1 MRASD
6 YIGISEGIRSREIK
20 LQNELS
26 EINGKISSLQN
37 TLDSLESELNILEM
51 ELDAALSDTDED
63 GNVDMR
69 RVGAI
74 RARMSAVSSR
84 IGGCQSELSEQENE
98 KQKIENEL
106 QTVETEKQQILSQ
119 IQSAAN
125 VKNQNLS
132 RLSGGLS
139 GDYASIGQ
147 NLQSAFQMSLG
158 QLSQAASILGGSIS
172 VATNGGIGGGVSSS
186 GQSVAKTSI
195 NTAKVGGIGSR
206 SPSTMSSPSAGNSD
220 QNPSADLSSVTP
232 SAANRSSK
240 SSPKPES
247 YKMSGQKQA
256 SNGENQAFLSPKNVM
271 SLSSPASK
279 SVSDGE
285 AVTLTPQGDFPSSPH
300 SFKDYLNP
308 ANYDSNGH
316 YTGDYRLPVTQTT
329 QALRDYNN
337 WSNSGGIGLPSV
349 DLRQNGGLIQSMV
362 PAQNIFEVLDA
373 DSPDFWSYKS
383 RPQSDYIAMATYI
396 PLVRKHLESGKN
408 ISEIEGM
415 GGVIGACATNYFRN
429 PVKVMKAGEAYI
441 HCNDGRHRTVAAQ
454 IAKVEMPVCVVQD
467 YSTQSNN
474 HASSNLIP
482 ISIEQIV
489 DGDGL
494 RELMPI
500 SEKINVADRNSDVLE
515 WTGDPANSKRVPKN
529 KESWISEELRRYGV
543 DGIEYKNGDVDFS
556 PVSKFDINSNIKE
569 MYNQLGQE
577 ISATNVMGKS
587 RSDLNKLIRRKWQS
601 KMKQFVFEKILIDSD
616 FAHSFS
622 EATDIDTRSIISAD
636 SLSRALREK
645 GLTLHETP
653 DCTKIQLVPTEIH
666 DFFKHSGGVAEMIE
680 KMINAD
686 IRASLY
692 VKIL

>member
-37 TLDSLESELNILEM
+37 TLDSLESELDILEM

-84 IGGCQSELSEQENE
+84 IGGCQSELSEQENV
-98 KQKIENEL
+98 KQKIESEL
-106 QTVETEKQQILSQ
+106 QTVETEKQQTLSQ

-139 GDYASIGQ
+139 GDYTSIGQ

-172 VATNGGIGGGVSSS
+172 IATNGGICGGVLSS
-186 GQSVAKTSI
+186 GQSVVKTSG
-195 NTAKVGGIGSR
+195 NTAMVGGIGSR
-206 SPSTMSSPSAGNSD
+206 SSSTMSSPSAGNSV

-240 SSPKPES
+240 SSSKPES
-247 YKMSGQKQA
+247 HKLSGQKQA
-256 SNGENQAFLSPKNVM
+256 DNGEKSTFLSPKNVM
-271 SLSSPASK
+271 PLSSPVSK

-285 AVTLTPQGDFPSSPH
+285 VVTSAPQGDLPSSPH
-300 SFKDYLNP
+300 TFIDYLNP

-316 YTGDYRLPVTQTT
+316 YTGDYRSPVMQTT
-329 QALRDYNN
+329 QALQDYKN
-337 WSNSGGIGLPSV
+337 WSNGGGIGLPSV
-349 DLRQNGGLIQSMV
+349 DLRQNGGAIQSMV
-362 PAQNIFEVLDA
+362 PAQNVFEVLDA
-373 DSPDFWSYKS
+373 DSTDFWSYKS

-396 PLVRKHLESGKN
+396 PLVRKYLESGKT
-408 ISEIEGM
+408 IGDIEGM

-467 YSTQSNN
+467 FSDLSNG
-474 HASSNLIP
+474 HISSNLTSVQISAP
-482 ISIEQIV
+482 IDSERAHYSPDNFIRVIEHIEGRGFYDGVKGKVINGCHEKTSFLRGISMGGFSIIGEPTPVNGIEGVEIIRYQSP
-489 DGDGL
+489 DGKVRIKTIYDS
-494 RELMPI
+494 EII
-500 SEKINVADRNSDVLE
+500 STKEYMKRSKEAVEKIPFSLERFSDGNLSSTDQHGTI
-515 WTGDPANSKRVPKN
+515 WTHY
-529 KESWISEELRRYGV
+529 I
-543 DGIEYKNGDVDFS
+543 KNGQVNTTY
-556 PVSKFDINSNIKE
+556 PVNEVRFKPRKE
-569 MYNQLGQE
+569 
-577 ISATNVMGKS
+577 
-587 RSDLNKLIRRKWQS
+587 D
-601 KMKQFVFEKILIDSD
+601 
-616 FAHSFS
+616 
-622 EATDIDTRSIISAD
+622 
-636 SLSRALREK
+636 
-645 GLTLHETP
+645 
-653 DCTKIQLVPTEIH
+653 
-666 DFFKHSGGVAEMIE
+666 
-680 KMINAD
+680 
-686 IRASLY
+686 
-692 VKIL
+692 

>member
-20 LQNELS
+20 LQNELL
-26 EINGKISSLQN
+26 EINSKISSLQN
-37 TLDSLESELNILEM
+37 TLDSLESELDILEM

-74 RARMSAVSSR
+74 RARMGAVSSR
-84 IGGCQSELSEQENE
+84 IGGCQSELSEQENV
-98 KQKIENEL
+98 KHKIEDEL
-106 QTVETEKQQILSQ
+106 QTVESEKQQTLSQ

-125 VKNQNLS
+125 LKNQNLS

-158 QLSQAASILGGSIS
+158 QLSQAASILGGNIS
-172 VATNGGIGGGVSSS
+172 ASRNGGTGGGVALSS
-186 GQSVAKTSI
+186 QSAAKTSG
-195 NTAKVGGIGSR
+195 NTAMVGGIGSR
-206 SPSTMSSPSAGNSD
+206 SPSTMSSPSAGNSV
-220 QNPSADLSSVTP
+220 QTQSAVLSSVIP
-232 SAANRSSK
+232 SLAKRSSK
-240 SSPKPES
+240 SSPKSES
-247 YKMSGQKQA
+247 HQMSAQKHTGN
-256 SNGENQAFLSPKNVM
+256 SENLAFLFPKNVM
-271 SLSSPASK
+271 PLSSPVSNF
-279 SVSDGE
+279 VSDDE
-285 AVTLTPQGDFPSSPH
+285 AVTSTPQGDLPSSPH
-300 SFKDYLNP
+300 TFKDYLNP
-308 ANYDSNGH
+308 ANYDSHGH
-316 YTGDYRLPVTQTT
+316 YIGDYRSPVTQTT
-329 QALRDYNN
+329 QALQDYNN
-337 WSNSGGIGLPSV
+337 WSNGGGIGLPSV
-349 DLRQNGGLIQSMV
+349 DLRQNGGAIQSMV
-362 PAQNIFEVLDA
+362 PAQNVFEVLDA
-373 DSPDFWSYKS
+373 DAPDFWCYKS

-396 PLVRKHLESGKN
+396 PLVKKYLESGK
-408 ISEIEGM
+408 SLSDVEGM
-415 GGVIGACATNYFRN
+415 GGIIGACATNYFRN

-454 IAKVEMPVCVVQD
+454 IAKVEMPVCIVQD

-474 HASSNLIP
+474 HASSNLTP
-482 ISIEQIV
+482 ISIEQIY
-489 DGDGL
+489 DGDEF

-500 SEKINVADRNSDVLE
+500 SEKVKVADRNSDVLE
-515 WTGDPANSKRVPKN
+515 WIGDPADSKRVPKD
-529 KESWISEELRRYGV
+529 SWISEELRRYGV

-556 PVSKFDINSNIKE
+556 PVSKFDINGNIKE

-577 ISATNVMGKS
+577 IKATDVMGKS

-622 EATDIDTRSIISAD
+622 EATGIDTRSIISAD
-636 SLSRALREK
+636 SLSKALREN

-666 DFFKHSGGVAEMIE
+666 YFFKHSGGVAEMLE

-692 VKIL
+692 VKIW